1 MKCLNRGCIAFV
13 LVSVTAVTAYAD
25 DPPATPAPASTE
37 AEAAPAEAP
46 APAPAAAAP
55 APRKFAG
62 ARTSRYVSG
71 GVADSPFLT
80 VGMTFPPGVSV
91 AVGLNITYDGNGL
104 VIPGMAMRS
113 ADKFA
118 FSGLVYGSY
127 YIYNVHPVGI
137 ATELAVI
144 APLAPDAFDPAVVV
158 RPGVVFYY
166 APFAAPVVIG
176 SSLSLSITVPKDDNA
191 KASVQTLTPGVRLI
205 YVF

>member
-1 MKCLNRGCIAFV
+1 MRCLNRGCMAFV
-13 LVSVTAVTAYAD
+13 LVSVMAVTAYAD

-46 APAPAAAAP
+46 APAAAAP

-62 ARTSRYVSG
+62 ARTSRYLSG

-80 VGMTFPPGVSV
+80 VGMTFPPGISV
-91 AVGLNITYDGNGL
+91 AVGMNITYDGNGL
-104 VIPGMAMRS
+104 AIPGSLMRS
-113 ADKFA
+113 TDKFS
-118 FSGLVYGSY
+118 FQGLVYGSY
-127 YIYNVHPVGI
+127 YIYNVFPVGI

-144 APLAPDAFDPAVVV
+144 APLAPEAFNPAVVF

-176 SSLSLSITVPKDDNA
+176 TSLSLSITVPDGPPKT
-191 KASVQTLTPGVRLI
+191 SVQTLTPGVRLI